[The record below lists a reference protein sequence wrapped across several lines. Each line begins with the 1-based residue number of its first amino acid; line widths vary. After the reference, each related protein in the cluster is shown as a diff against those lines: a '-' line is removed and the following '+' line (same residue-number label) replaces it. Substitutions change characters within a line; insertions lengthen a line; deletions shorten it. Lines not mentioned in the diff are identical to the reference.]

1 MGINQWFK
9 FYGGEYLS
17 DPKMGSLQAQERSI
31 WITLL
36 SLASISSISGIIE
49 FLTIEVLLKKSGIE
63 FDPYTP
69 EEWNNSLGILAKF
82 EKMKMIKT
90 NDNGSIEILN
100 WGKRQETALTGYER
114 VKKYRQKNKIITN
127 DNDDNESDNDRVD
140 KIRVDKNNIDAT
152 ALKQQFF
159 SNSLMEDIKKQYPDR
174 NYSLQFDLMADWWI
188 QRKKKLPQNISAF
201 VNWLKNTKSEPITN
215 LNKYDNL

>member
-114 VKKYRQKNKIITN
+114 VKKYRQKNKMITN

-159 SNSLMEDIKKQYPDR
+159 SNSLMEDIKK
-174 NYSLQFDLMADWWI
+174 
-188 QRKKKLPQNISAF
+188 
-201 VNWLKNTKSEPITN
+201 
-215 LNKYDNL
+215 